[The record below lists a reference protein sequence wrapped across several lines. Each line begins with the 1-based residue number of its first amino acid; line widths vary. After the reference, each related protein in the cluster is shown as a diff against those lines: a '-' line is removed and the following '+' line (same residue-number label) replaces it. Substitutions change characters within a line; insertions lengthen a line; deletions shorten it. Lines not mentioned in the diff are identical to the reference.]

1 MMAASVPCACRF
13 TPCYIYAS
21 PTSHLALSFG
31 FPLGVAVC
39 RQKPRD
45 TVPCTVWMNEILRKP
60 QRDKPFIYTS
70 CVCALCGSSPLW
82 PGLYFNHAL
91 HGTSQLRL
99 SDVISHICI

>member
-45 TVPCTVWMNEILRKP
+45 TVPCTVWMNEIEKTTE
-60 QRDKPFIYTS
+60 RDKPFIYI
-70 CVCALCGSSPLW
+70 LCMRAVWVQPFVARAIL
-82 PGLYFNHAL
+82 
-91 HGTSQLRL
+91 
-99 SDVISHICI
+99 